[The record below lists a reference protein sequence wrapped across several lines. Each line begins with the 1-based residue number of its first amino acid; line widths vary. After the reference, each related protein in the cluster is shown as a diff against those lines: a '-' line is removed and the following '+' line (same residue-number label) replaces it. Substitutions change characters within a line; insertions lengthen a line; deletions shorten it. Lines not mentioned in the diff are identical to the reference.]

1 MEEIILKVKE
11 SVGFM
16 LLLFF
21 MRKRTQFLNSS
32 IIFNDVNQTYI
43 RHKIEVCYVGVVST
57 LIYHY
62 ILNKEEHFGWV
73 CLHA

>member
-1 MEEIILKVKE
+1 
-11 SVGFM
+11 M

-43 RHKIEVCYVGVVST
+43 HHKIEVCYVGVVST

-62 ILNKEEHFGWV
+62 ILNKQNISVGFVYMLKASSIPH
-73 CLHA
+73 H